1 MPPFGGAGPSV
12 AVSYGASQLTTV
24 GASGD
29 WTLDTNGMDPCGYN
43 IRIQV
48 WDRTIVDSHQLGWP
62 GSDIEGFC
70 IE

>member
-1 MPPFGGAGPSV
+1 
-12 AVSYGASQLTTV
+12 
-24 GASGD
+24 
-29 WTLDTNGMDPCGYN
+29 MDPCGYN